1 MFRLEGITL
10 NLNPKD
16 PDAPNFTESA
26 RANSSNWILSIF
38 TNLYLMKDFFAFI
51 KSKTFFK
58 HLLIALVS
66 LIIVL
71 WALFK
76 LLGVYTHHGETAE
89 VPDFKGKAIGE
100 LDEFIVDKNVR
111 YLIID
116 SIYDPE
122 EKAGIVIK
130 QDPEPKSL
138 VKHNR
143 MIYLYV
149 TSTQAP
155 QIAMPKLVDRSTR
168 QAVFMIESYGLKV
181 GKIEEISGD
190 CKGCVLKQF
199 FNGKEITPGSPIK
212 KGSKIDLAVGK
223 KDNEF
228 VPLPS
233 DSSTV
238 DDGDSDDELL

>member
-1 MFRLEGITL
+1 
-10 NLNPKD
+10 
-16 PDAPNFTESA
+16 
-26 RANSSNWILSIF
+26 
-38 TNLYLMKDFFAFI
+38 MKDFFAFI

-58 HLLIALVS
+58 HFLIAAVS
-66 LIIVL
+66 LTIVL
-71 WALFK
+71 WLLFK
-76 LLGVYTHHGETAE
+76 LLGVYTRHGETAE
-89 VPDFKGKAIGE
+89 VPDFKGKTISA
-100 LDEFIVDKNVR
+100 LDKFIEGKNVR

-122 EKAGIVIK
+122 EKPGIVIK

-155 QIAMPKLVDRSTR
+155 QISMPKLVDRSTR
-168 QAVFMIESYGLKV
+168 QAVFMIESYGLKI
-181 GKIEEISGD
+181 GRIEEISGD

-199 FNGKEITPGSPIK
+199 FEGKEITPGSPIK

-228 VPLPS
+228 VPLPN
-233 DSSTV
+233 DSTSV
-238 DDGDSDDELL
+238 DGENPEDIEY

>member
-1 MFRLEGITL
+1 
-10 NLNPKD
+10 
-16 PDAPNFTESA
+16 
-26 RANSSNWILSIF
+26 
-38 TNLYLMKDFFAFI
+38 MKDFFAFI
-51 KSKTFFK
+51 KSKAFFK
-58 HLLIALVS
+58 HLLLALLS
-66 LIIVL
+66 LIVVL
-71 WALFK
+71 WILFK
-76 LLGVYTHHGETAE
+76 LLGVYTHHGESAE
-89 VPDFKGKAIGE
+89 VPDFKGKSINE
-100 LDEFIVDKNVR
+100 LDNFIADKYVR

-130 QDPEPKSL
+130 QDPEPKSM

-168 QAVFMIESYGLKV
+168 QAIFMIESYGLKV
-181 GKIEEISGD
+181 GKIEEIAGD

-199 FNGKEITPGSPIK
+199 FNGTEITPGSPIK

-228 VPLPS
+228 IPLSS
-233 DSSTV
+233 DSTSA
-238 DDGDSDDELL
+238 DSDSPEDEEKL